1 MSQETPHDN
10 QEQNGEKKKPYIPD
24 PKVSSER
31 PYNPDSDTSKEG
43 QESFER
49 PDQFGKKKSDTISF
63 RSMRSEKKE
72 PASYDAILDYIKGNT
87 KDSIAYVLMV
97 IGLLLMLFG
106 SYYGSFLIGLIFSLY
121 FVNEIAFAITH
132 AKEFIE
138 EYGLVKS
145 LVLAG
150 TLLGIFF
157 KVPFL
162 FIGIAI
168 VIGIRIFLWPEDKS
182 V

>member
-1 MSQETPHDN
+1 MSQETPNNN
-10 QEQNGEKKKPYIPD
+10 QEQNVPKKPYVPD
-24 PKVSSER
+24 PKVSPER
-31 PYNPDSDTSKEG
+31 PYNPDMDTSHEG
-43 QESFER
+43 PESLGKT
-49 PDQFGKKKSDTISF
+49 DQFGKKKSDTISF

-72 PASYDAILDYIKGNT
+72 SASYDAILDYIKGNT

-121 FVNEIAFAITH
+121 FVNEIAFAVTH

-162 FIGIAI
+162 FVGIAI
-168 VIGIRIFLWPEDKS
+168 VIGIRVFLWPEDKKS
-182 V
+182 I